1 MFVEEIKEN
10 IKNYIIENCDI
21 KDLDLGDIDDIN
33 ILEAG
38 IVNSINVVEY
48 LVFLEEEYDID
59 LIEEDMEFDDV
70 VNLNKL
76 AKLVCEKTKN

>member
-1 MFVEEIKEN
+1 MSVEEIKDN

-21 KDLDLGDIDDIN
+21 KDFDLGDIDDVN

-38 IVNSINVVEY
+38 IMNSLNVVEY

-59 LIEEDMEFDDV
+59 LIEEGMEFDDV

-76 AKLVCEKTKN
+76 AKLVCEKIKS